1 MRHLAENGISVNV
14 ASGFYHDHLFVQVGQ
29 EDKVMELLKNL
40 SESANQ
46 SSDEDEEG
54 EDLKAENQENVILYS
69 DSE

>member
-40 SESANQ
+40 SKSANQ
-46 SSDEDEEG
+46 SSDEEG